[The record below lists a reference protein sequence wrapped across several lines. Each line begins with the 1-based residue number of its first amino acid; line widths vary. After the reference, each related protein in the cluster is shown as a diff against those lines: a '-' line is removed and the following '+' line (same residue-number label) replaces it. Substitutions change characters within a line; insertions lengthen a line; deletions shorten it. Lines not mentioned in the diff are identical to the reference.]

1 MLYQRRTAGVSG
13 RAGNGAFDSSPATTT
28 REKFQKNKT
37 RRRFPSCVYS
47 WSRRAILK
55 RVVLILFGSFF
66 LWYFVINPWLI
77 NLVGDGYSVEGGL
90 LGRAV
95 DRWLEQ
101 SHLSREA
108 QGRALRNKLILL
120 RFPSVAV
127 RSNRQEVPGYSRFL
141 EEILSLR
148 REQRSSDLWAPQQAL
163 PPTTS
168 KAADA
173 ADAGGTSWDI
183 HFQLVETDAVIGGLT
198 NSSKFSVM
206 EQLRR
211 ANCRPGWL
219 CHRCLNSGIYGS
231 LSSCESVCP
240 SCYADTLCG
249 AGEESIAKVAA
260 NISVTKELSSIDCP
274 NAKNCGGSSHSLIPK
289 VIHQFWSEPLS
300 TLRYPELVRIQNG
313 WRSSGFRYHFYTPA
327 SVRTFVDKH
336 YPARFLR
343 AYDSIRSFDVQS
355 DLFRLL
361 VLFQEGGIYANGESV
376 ANSAVVRHICV
387 FVH

>member
-1 MLYQRRTAGVSG
+1 MLHHRRTVGGSG
-13 RAGNGAFDSSPATTT
+13 RTGIGTFDSSPPTANV
-28 REKFQKNKT
+28 QKNKT
-37 RRRFPSCVYS
+37 RRRAPSC
-47 WSRRAILK
+47 SRRALLK
-55 RVVLILFGSFF
+55 RVVFIFSGSIF
-66 LWYFVINPWLI
+66 LWYMVINPCLI
-77 NLVGDGYSVEGGL
+77 NLVGDDYSVEGGV
-90 LGRAV
+90 LGRAA

-108 QGRALRNKLILL
+108 QRHALRNARIGL
-120 RFPSVAV
+120 RFPSVV
-127 RSNRQEVPGYSRFL
+127 LRSNRQEVPGYSRFL

-148 REQRSSDLWAPQQAL
+148 QEQRSSDLWAQPL

-168 KAADA
+168 NRVQQYGQAAPS
-173 ADAGGTSWDI
+173 SWDI
-183 HFQLVETDAVIGGLT
+183 HVQVVKTDASIGGMT
-198 NSSKFSVM
+198 NSSKVSVM

-240 SCYADTLCG
+240 SCYADILCG
-249 AGEESIAKVAA
+249 VGGETMAQVAIKV
-260 NISVTKELSSIDCP
+260 NVTREQSIDCS
-274 NAKNCGGSSHSLIPK
+274 KENCGGSSHSLIPK

-300 TLRYPELVRIQNG
+300 TLRNPELVRIQNG

-327 SVRTFVDKH
+327 SARKFVDQH
-336 YPARFLR
+336 YPDRFLR

-361 VLFQEGGIYANGESV
+361 VLFQEGGIYANGE
-376 ANSAVVRHICV
+376 
-387 FVH
+387 